1 MFSFLLM
8 SEEEIMQLAGRDFQI
23 NFNDVVLPQFIR
35 LFSCFL
41 CIWRQTAQPTL
52 SRKSYSIIIIQIH
65 SPTWAV
71 GHVATRPDP
80 DCQQGFRHGIMG
92 SPVPNNLLSCRPCND
107 GSYDGPITH
116 SLQLPALLLVTRR
129 SYLPPYWPALCS
141 VDGVM
146 GPSYGPS
153 LRGRQDSKS
162 FGTGLPIIP
171 WFLIPCP

>member
-92 SPVPNNLLSCRPCND
+92 SPVPNNLLSCRPRND
-107 GSYDGPITH
+107 GPYDGPITPSTLH
-116 SLQLPALLLVTRR
+116 CWSGLSLVGWRGAASDWWGDSLITQQLHVCYIT
-129 SYLPPYWPALCS
+129 
-141 VDGVM
+141 
-146 GPSYGPS
+146 
-153 LRGRQDSKS
+153 
-162 FGTGLPIIP
+162 
-171 WFLIPCP
+171 